1 MLDIGGFIV
10 EVLILLAVV
19 WEGWI
24 SWKHYKYSL
33 TKKER
38 ADAKRKG
45 TMITRWLWK

>member
-1 MLDIGGFIV
+1 MEAVTFIV

-24 SWKHYKYSL
+24 SWKHYRYAL

-38 ADAKRKG
+38 SLAKRKA
-45 TMITRWLWK
+45 TILTKWMWR